1 MTRFFRNQ
9 YAESE
14 PLFRLLRMVQTVMV
28 VRITALAN
36 GNLFE
41 GELNFNAQVWFAA
54 VEEVHVNYN

>member
-1 MTRFFRNQ
+1 
-9 YAESE
+9 
-14 PLFRLLRMVQTVMV
+14 MVQTVMV